1 MRRTDLVTD
10 TLKGKWAL
18 ILGASSG
25 FGAATARALS
35 AAGMNICGVHLD
47 LRATLPAAK
56 AVIADIEACGSQ
68 ALFFNTNAADPDRR
82 TKVLDGLANALQGG
96 SEPRVEPGAE
106 PRVHV
111 LMHSLAFGTLLPFI
125 ADKPEKAINQ
135 AQIEMT
141 MNVMA
146 NSLVYWTQD
155 LVRRDLLAPDSR
167 IFSMTSEGSH
177 RVVRNYGAV
186 GAAKAALEAYTRQ
199 LALELGPRGILVNTI
214 EAGVTDT
221 PALRKIP
228 GHEEMLAASLR
239 RNPSGRMTTTDDVAA
254 TILAL
259 SQPSLRFISGS
270 VIFVDG
276 GEDVVG

>member
-1 MRRTDLVTD
+1 MTD

-25 FGAATARALS
+25 FGAATARALA

-125 ADKPEKAINQ
+125 ADKPEEAINQ

-146 NSLVYWTQD
+146 NSLVYWSQD
-155 LVRRDLLAPDSR
+155 LVRRDLLAPGSR

-221 PALRKIP
+221 PALRKIS

>member
-1 MRRTDLVTD
+1 VTD

-155 LVRRDLLAPDSR
+155 LVRRDLLAPGSR